1 MKRCKTGWLL
11 VNQIRS
17 QLLNSTAQQLMII
30 IISVVFLWVIANL
43 LRTKSSQN
51 DRSELKSSPPLTIR
65 VMHKIYIK
73 MPNYLWLLSQPQ
85 YRALLLPFR
94 GATQITCPRCFNA
107 DCNIMQ
113 QPAKERSQLQTSLV
127 VDLEQK
133 TPLLDALNDAYLA
146 TCEHVRKETSSGAEE
161 EHIAIDCWWGW
172 QSVVSHVLL
181 LLHKITSRHS
191 SCSINLADKSRIR
204 VGRFSSRNHRRR
216 RWCITNSTLYVTGRK
231 LNAFAEAERRR
242 RRCGSRCVLKT
253 TKRDSV
259 QWNAPPKANPAQM
272 ES

>member
-30 IISVVFLWVIANL
+30 ISVVFLWVIANL

-51 DRSELKSSPPLTIR
+51 DRIELKSSPPLTIR

-94 GATQITCPRCFNA
+94 GAIQITCPRCFNA

-161 EHIAIDCWWGW
+161 EHIATDCWWGW
-172 QSVVSHVLL
+172 QSVVSHVLLL